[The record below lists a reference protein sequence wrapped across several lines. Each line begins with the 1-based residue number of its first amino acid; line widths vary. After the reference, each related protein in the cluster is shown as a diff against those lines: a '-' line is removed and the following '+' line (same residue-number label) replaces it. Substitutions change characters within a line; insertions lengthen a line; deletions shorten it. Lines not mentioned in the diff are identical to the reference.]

1 MNTQKI
7 MLDFCKNDYKTIIV
21 KQYDKNS
28 RILNITCASN
38 GSVYKLNYLAHT
50 CKIKML
56 TPKGRALYKTARIL
70 SDGTASITFDDDMLH
85 ESGTGKLEVQIID
98 AANDSNLSTMI
109 LTVVIIG
116 SVYLDD
122 VIIASKEFSALI
134 EALNK
139 LESHV
144 SFNGDVISNN
154 EPTTSNDLSF
164 WMQKY

>member
-7 MLDFCKNDYKTIIV
+7 MLDFCENDYKTVVV

-28 RILNITCASN
+28 RNLNITCTSN
-38 GSVYKLNYLAHT
+38 GSVYKLNYSAHT
-50 CKIKML
+50 CKVKML
-56 TPKGRALYKTARIL
+56 TPKGRALYKTATIL
-70 SDGTASITFDDDMLH
+70 ADGTVSITFDDDMLY

-122 VIIASKEFSALI
+122 VVIASEEFSALI
-134 EALNK
+134 DALNK
-139 LESHV
+139 LESHT

-154 EPTTSNDLSF
+154 EPTTSNSVSF
-164 WMQKY
+164 WMQEY